1 VSAPKTVAVIGLGMI
16 GGSVARGLADK
27 GVEVLGYDTN
37 DSYLDAAVDSGVISR
52 RLQSN
57 FDDIGNAEAVV
68 IAIYGDAA
76 VQALESLKQ
85 HNERVRLITD
95 VGSTKR
101 TIVASADKVGLG
113 NCFVGSHPFAGDHR
127 SGWHASRSD
136 LFENEIVYLSPTSQS
151 TESAMEA
158 AKSLWM
164 RLGARPVRMDA
175 AEHDAL
181 LAWTSHLPHIVSASI
196 ALALA
201 ERGIGRRQLGRGGKD
216 MARLS
221 GGSPDLWTA
230 IALENASEIDAALD
244 AVERELSGFR
254 LMLRQ
259 RDRNGVREQLTRARN
274 WHEHAEG

>member
-1 VSAPKTVAVIGLGMI
+1 MSAPKTVAVIGLGMI

-27 GVEVLGYDTN
+27 GIEVLGYDTN
-37 DSYLDAAVDSGVISR
+37 DSYLDAAVDSGVVSR
-52 RLQSN
+52 RLEAG

-101 TIVASADKVGLG
+101 TIVASAEKLGLG

-136 LFENEIVYLSPTSQS
+136 LFENEIVYLSPTAQS
-151 TESAMEA
+151 TGSAMEA
-158 AKSLWM
+158 AKSLWT
-164 RLGARPVRMDA
+164 RLGARPMQMDA
-175 AEHDAL
+175 AEHDEL
-181 LAWTSHLPHIVSASI
+181 LAWTSHFPHVVSAAV

-201 ERGIGRRQLGRGGKD
+201 ERGIHRRQLGRGGKD

-230 IALENASEIDAALD
+230 ITLENASEIDAALV
-244 AVERELSGFR
+244 AMERELAAFR
-254 LMLRQ
+254 TMLQ
-259 RDRNGVREQLTRARN
+259 QGDRDGVREQLTHARN
-274 WHEHAEG
+274 WHERADA

>member
-1 VSAPKTVAVIGLGMI
+1 VSSPKTVAVIGLGMI
-16 GGSVARGLADK
+16 GGSVARGLAEK

-37 DSYLDAAVDSGVISR
+37 DSYLDAAVDSGVVSR
-52 RLQSN
+52 RLEGG
-57 FDDIGNAEAVV
+57 FDDLGNAEAVV

-76 VQALESLKQ
+76 THALEALKQ

-95 VGSTKR
+95 VGSTKS
-101 TIVASADKVGLG
+101 TIVASAEQLGLG

-158 AKSLWM
+158 AKSLWT
-164 RLGARPVRMDA
+164 RLGARPVQMDA
-175 AEHDAL
+175 AEHDVL
-181 LAWTSHLPHIVSASI
+181 LAWTSHLPHVVSASI

-201 ERGIGRRQLGRGGKD
+201 ERGIGRGQLGRGGKD

-230 IALENASEIDAALD
+230 ITLENASEIDAALD

-259 RDRNGVREQLTRARN
+259 GDRNGVHEQLLRARN
-274 WHEHAEG
+274 WHEHV